1 MRRVVSSILFV
12 IGGWWLAGQMAS
24 AFLDLEKGISDNLLM
39 VGIVTV
45 FAAVPLALGTWASPG
60 NRRRE
65 LGLTILLAT
74 GATLFGIAS
83 VAATILDRAFM
94 RYMPAMPELEF
105 APAIGIVNLIVVAA
119 LGWWLYRAEA

>member
-1 MRRVVSSILFV
+1 MRRVLSTLLLIV
-12 IGGWWLAGQMAS
+12 GGWWLAGEMAV
-24 AFLDLEKGISDNLLM
+24 AFLDLEDGISDNLLM
-39 VGIVTV
+39 VGIVIL
-45 FAAVPLALGTWASPG
+45 FAGVPLALGTWASPG

-94 RYMPAMPELEF
+94 RYMPAIPELEF
-105 APAIGIVNLIVVAA
+105 APVVGVVNLLVVAA
-119 LGWWLYRAEA
+119 LGWWLYRTS